1 MSENRMLVAI
11 RHGQTDWN
19 VEERFQGHL
28 DIPLNRVGYGQAEV
42 LRSRLAGTRFDTA
55 YSSPLQRAL
64 ATAQIIASG
73 VPVLV
78 DTRLIEIHHG
88 CWQGRTK
95 RDIAER
101 WPREWQHWSTR
112 PRHFTPPA
120 GETADCVRTRIQ
132 DFLNAMHGTNILCVS
147 HGVVIQTLLSIL
159 IGGPYSDHRAYEPE
173 NGSIHRVWF
182 SDKSVCDYQT
192 DRIA

>member
-1 MSENRMLVAI
+1 MLVAI

-28 DIPLNRVGYGQAEV
+28 DIPLNRVGYGQAKT
-42 LRSRLAGTRFDTA
+42 LRSRLAGIRFDTA

-73 VPVLV
+73 VPVFV

-101 WPREWQHWSTR
+101 WPGEWQRWSTR

-120 GETADCVRTRIQ
+120 GETADGVRTRIQ
-132 DFLNAMHGTNILCVS
+132 DFLNAMQGTNILCVS

-159 IGGPYSDHRAYEPE
+159 IGGPYSDHKAYEPE

>member
-1 MSENRMLVAI
+1 MSNDRMLVAV

-28 DIPLNRVGYGQAEV
+28 DIPLNSVGYRQAEA
-42 LRSRLAGTRFDTA
+42 LRSHLAGIRFDTA
-55 YSSPLQRAL
+55 YSSPLRRAL
-64 ATAQIIASG
+64 ATAQIISSG

-88 CWQGRTK
+88 CWQGKTK

-101 WPREWQHWSTR
+101 WPLEWQHWGTE
-112 PRHFTPPA
+112 PQHFTPTA
-120 GETADCVRTRIQ
+120 GETADCVRARIQ
-132 DFLNAMHGTNILCVS
+132 DFLNAMQGTSILCVS

-159 IGGPYSDHRAYEPE
+159 IGGPGHKAYEPE
-173 NGSIHRVWF
+173 NGSIHTVWF
-182 SDKSVCDYQT
+182 SDKNVYDYQT